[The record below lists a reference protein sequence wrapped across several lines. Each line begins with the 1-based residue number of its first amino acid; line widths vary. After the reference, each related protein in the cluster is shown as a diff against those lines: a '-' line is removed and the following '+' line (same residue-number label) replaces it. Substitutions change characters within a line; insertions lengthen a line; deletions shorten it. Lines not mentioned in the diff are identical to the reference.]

1 MRPAEEVLPLL
12 GRDVIDKLA
21 TYGLQSM
28 EVFCGAGL
36 DASSQDCE
44 IRITPFFSSQA
55 QARKA
60 AIEMKRSEWVVARW
74 QTGKSKSFDIV
85 DTSGASDPLNP

>member
-1 MRPAEEVLPLL
+1 
-12 GRDVIDKLA
+12 
-21 TYGLQSM
+21 M